1 MSAATLPLAPT
12 LALLSRRQA
21 LAGALGVG
29 ISVEFLGRKAFAA
42 ADGAMETRK
51 LVVVICRGGM
61 DGLSVSP
68 PVGDPNYAAL
78 RGTIAIPGF
87 DQPGGA
93 LKLDGTFGLHPALPS
108 VHRLAL
114 RGEAR
119 IAPALASPDRARSH
133 FEAQDVMENGATAAY
148 GTDSGWLNRALQVM
162 GPGKVKAMS
171 VGATAPLIL
180 RGGIEAASWSPGP
193 GLGRDP
199 RLPGILQDLYANDPM
214 LSRALASG
222 LATEAMAKV
231 ATADATAALTDSSD
245 MSGVASSAGAP
256 ASTMSAPAMGPPA
269 TAAPGSDMTGA
280 TGAGG
285 PALQSA
291 LRQGLPA
298 ARKLGATLAGFMIQ
312 PGGPQVAA
320 VSIDGFD
327 THANQGS
334 SQGQLATRLAYLD
347 AALDGLAEGM
357 GPAWKDTAV
366 VVVTEFGRTAHV
378 NGTAGTDHGTG
389 STALLLGGALKKG
402 GIVGDWPTLAQG
414 KLFEDRD
421 TAPTL
426 DMRGLFKGLLAAQYG
441 IDRRALDAVVFP
453 DSAAVAPADGI
464 IA

>member
-1 MSAATLPLAPT
+1 MSNATPFAA
-12 LALLSRRQA
+12 LSRRQA

-78 RGTIAIPGF
+78 RGAIALPGF
-87 DQPGGA
+87 GQPGGA
-93 LKLDGTFGLHPALPS
+93 LKLDDTFGLHPALAS
-108 VHRLAL
+108 VHKLAL
-114 RGEAR
+114 KGEAR

-162 GPGKVKAMS
+162 GPGKVKAIS

-193 GLGRDP
+193 GAGRDP
-199 RLPGILQDLYANDPM
+199 RLPSILQDLYANDPM

-231 ATADATAALTDSSD
+231 ANADATAALIGADD
-245 MSGVASSAGAP
+245 MSSAAGPAGAP
-256 ASTMSAPAMGPPA
+256 APAM
-269 TAAPGSDMTGA
+269 TAPGQSMAANSDGQA
-280 TGAGG
+280 VQA
-285 PALQSA
+285 A

-334 SQGQLATRLAYLD
+334 SQGQLATRLTYLD

-357 GPAWKDTAV
+357 GPAWRDTAV
-366 VVVTEFGRTAHV
+366 VVVTEFGRTARI
-378 NGTAGTDHGTG
+378 NGTAGTDHGTA
-389 STALLLGGALKKG
+389 STALLLGGALKPG

-421 TAPTL
+421 TAPTV
-426 DMRGLFKGLLAAQYG
+426 DMRGLFKGLLVAQYG
-441 IDRRALDAVVFP
+441 LDRRALDTVVFP
-453 DSAAVAPADGI
+453 DSAAVAPTMGV

>member
-1 MSAATLPLAPT
+1 MSNSPTFAA
-12 LALLSRRQA
+12 LSRRQA

-29 ISVEFLGRKAFAA
+29 ITVEFLGHKAFAA

-68 PVGDPNYAAL
+68 PVGDPDYAAL
-78 RGTIAIPGF
+78 RGAIALPGF
-87 DQPGGA
+87 GQPGGA
-93 LKLDGTFGLHPALPS
+93 LKLDDTFGLHPALPS

-114 RGEAR
+114 KGEAR
-119 IAPALASPDRARSH
+119 IAPAVASPDRERSH
-133 FEAQDVMENGATAAY
+133 FEAQDVLENGATAAY

-162 GPGKVKAMS
+162 GPGKVKAIS

-180 RGGIEAASWSPGP
+180 RGSIEAASWSPGP
-193 GLGRDP
+193 GAGRDA

-231 ATADATAALTDSSD
+231 AGADATAALSQADG
-245 MSGVASSAGAP
+245 MSAAAMASPGAP
-256 ASTMSAPAMGPPA
+256 APAMSAPAAEMA
-269 TAAPGSDMTGA
+269 GA
-280 TGAGG
+280 TNAGG
-285 PALQSA
+285 PALQTT

-347 AALDGLAEGM
+347 AALDGLADGM
-357 GPAWKDTAV
+357 APAWKHTAV
-366 VVVTEFGRTAHV
+366 VVVTEFGRTSRI
-378 NGTAGTDHGTG
+378 NGTGGTDHGTA
-389 STALLLGGALKKG
+389 STALLLGGALKPG

-426 DMRGLFKGLLAAQYG
+426 DMRGVFKGLLVAQYG
-441 IDRRALDAVVFP
+441 VDRRALDTAVFP
-453 DSAAVAPADGI
+453 DSAAVAPTMGI
-464 IA
+464 VA

>member
-1 MSAATLPLAPT
+1 MSATLSAPT
-12 LALLSRRQA
+12 RAMLSRRQA

-29 ISVEFLGRKAFAA
+29 ISIELLGRKAFAA

-61 DGLSVSP
+61 DGLSVAP

-78 RGTIAIPGF
+78 RGAIAIPGF
-87 DQPGGA
+87 GQPGGA
-93 LKLDGTFGLHPALPS
+93 LKLDETFGLHPALPS

-114 RGEAR
+114 KGEAR
-119 IAPALASPDRARSH
+119 IAPAIASPDRARSH
-133 FEAQDVMENGATAAY
+133 FEAQDVLENGATAAY
-148 GTDSGWLNRALQVM
+148 GADSGWLNRALQAM
-162 GPGKVKAMS
+162 GPGKVKAIS

-180 RGGIEAASWSPGP
+180 RGSIEAASWSPGP
-193 GLGRDP
+193 GAGRDT

-231 ATADATAALTDSSD
+231 AGDDATAALTLADD
-245 MSGVASSAGAP
+245 MSGAAGSAGAP
-256 ASTMSAPAMGPPA
+256 A
-269 TAAPGSDMTGA
+269 AAVPGADM
-280 TGAGG
+280 AGG
-285 PALQSA
+285 PALQST

-347 AALDGLAEGM
+347 AALDGLADGM

-366 VVVTEFGRTAHV
+366 VVVTEFGRTARV
-378 NGTAGTDHGTG
+378 NGTAGTDHGTA
-389 STALLLGGALKKG
+389 SAALLLGGALKRG

-426 DMRGLFKGLLAAQYG
+426 DMRGLFKGLLVAQYG
-441 IDRRALDAVVFP
+441 VDRHALDTTVFP
-453 DSAAVAPADGI
+453 DSAAVAPATGI